1 MRSIKAIFIKQ
12 AKDMFKNPGV
22 LVQFIIFPA
31 VALVMTELVSKSNEY
46 IPTNMFVTMMAAI
59 FAGMALITSTA
70 SIIAEDMERKS
81 LRFLVMAGVKPQ
93 EYLSGVGGFILLAGS
108 VVSVIFGLI
117 GYFTWVEL
125 AKFLLVMITGVA
137 ASIILGAII
146 GILSKNRQAATAI
159 SMPVAIVLGF
169 SPMIAN
175 YNKTVEKIAGVFYTQ
190 QLNVIVNDFSANFPK
205 AMLVIVLNMSVLLF
219 FFVIAY
225 KKKGLKV

>member
-12 AKDMFKNPGV
+12 AKDMFKNPAV

-93 EYLSGVGGFILLAGS
+93 EYLLGVGGFILLAGS

-125 AKFLLVMITGVA
+125 AMFLLVMITGVA
-137 ASIILGAII
+137 ASVILGAII
-146 GILSKNRQAATAI
+146 GILSKNQQAATAI

-205 AMLVIVLNMSVLLF
+205 AMLVIVLNMTVLLF

-225 KKKGLKV
+225 KKRGLKV

>member
-1 MRSIKAIFIKQ
+1 
-12 AKDMFKNPGV
+12 MFKNPAV

-93 EYLSGVGGFILLAGS
+93 EYLLGVGGFILLAGS

-125 AKFLLVMITGVA
+125 AMFLLVMITGVA
-137 ASIILGAII
+137 ASVILGAII
-146 GILSKNRQAATAI
+146 GILSKNQQAATAI

-205 AMLVIVLNMSVLLF
+205 AMLVIVLNMTVLLF

-225 KKKGLKV
+225 KKRGLKV